1 MTNRSCVISSDD
13 MNGAELSLALQ
24 LINAVRE
31 RCGLNGLQEIP
42 KGVAPDSEN
51 EISRSCPL
59 AKAIPNTIV
68 ASDYVRTTSR
78 VTAEALSMSF
88 GEPVQSFIEF
98 PGEFVIDLP
107 KVLIDFVAHYDHYLF
122 PQFIE
127 ES

>member
-1 MTNRSCVISSDD
+1 
-13 MNGAELSLALQ
+13 MNNEDISLALQ

-42 KGVAPDSEN
+42 KGVTPDSEN

-59 AKAIPNTIV
+59 ARAIPNTIV
-68 ASDYVRTTSR
+68 ASDYVRTPR
-78 VTAEALSMSF
+78 RETAEALSMSF

-107 KVLIDFVAHYDHYLF
+107 KVLIDFVAYYDHYLL

>member
-1 MTNRSCVISSDD
+1 
-13 MNGAELSLALQ
+13 MNNEELSLALQ

-31 RCGLNGLQEIP
+31 RCGLSRLQEIP

-51 EISRSCPL
+51 AISRLCPL

-68 ASDYVRTTSR
+68 ASDYIRTSNLE
-78 VTAEALSMSF
+78 TAEALSLSF
-88 GEPVQSFIEF
+88 AEPLQSFVEF

-107 KVLIDFVAHYDHYLF
+107 KVLTDFIAHYDHYLL